1 MRNIELKARL
11 ADRAGAEACCAKLGA
26 IFQGDIHQ
34 VDTYFRVPDG
44 RLKLREKDPGGDEL
58 IFYRRD
64 DVAEAKASEY
74 LISPAGP
81 ELKGL
86 LSEALGVIAVVDKVR
101 GFWLWGNVRIHLDC
115 VRRLGDF
122 IEFEAVLDESHDDAD
137 GHGKIQQLQEAFQIL
152 GNARVERSYLDLIR
166 DLKLIS

>member
-11 ADRAGAEACCAKLGA
+11 ADRAGAEACCARLGA
-26 IFQGDIHQ
+26 VFEGDIHQ
-34 VDTYFRVPDG
+34 IDTYFRVPDG
-44 RLKLREKDPGGDEL
+44 RLKLREKEPGGDEL

-64 DVAEAKASEY
+64 DVGEATASEF

-101 GFWLWGNVRIHLDC
+101 GLWLWGNVRIHLDR

-137 GHGKIQQLQEAFQIL
+137 GHGKVERLQEAFQIP
-152 GNARVERSYLDLIR
+152 GVARIERSYLDLMR
-166 DLKLIS
+166 DLG